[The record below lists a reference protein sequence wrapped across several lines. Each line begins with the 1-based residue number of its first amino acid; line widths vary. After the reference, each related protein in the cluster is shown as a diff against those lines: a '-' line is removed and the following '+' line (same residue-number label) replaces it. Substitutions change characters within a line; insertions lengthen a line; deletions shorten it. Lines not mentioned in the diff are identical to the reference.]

1 MSRAVLVVYLSETHA
16 LQVREWEIQAKR
28 LFLPSMEKPTA
39 SKLDDLVSDGGRK
52 PCIVGAPSPHD
63 QSTLIG

>member
-1 MSRAVLVVYLSETHA
+1 MLVVYLAEMHA
-16 LQVREWEIQAKR
+16 LQVREWEIQAKS
-28 LFLPSMEKPTA
+28 LFVRGVEKPTS
-39 SKLDDLVSDGGRK
+39 SKLDDLVSDGVRK